1 MIGQKIQHYEIISR
15 LGAGGMGEVFLAT
28 DTKLGRK
35 VALKFLP
42 REFATDPERRRRL
55 ELEAT
60 SASSIDH
67 PNILTIYEINDHDGQ
82 PFIAMAYVD
91 GETLKERMARGRL
104 TVEQAV
110 RYGIQIASA
119 LGAAHAHGIIHRD
132 VKPDNVLIGKDDRAR
147 LTDFGLAKMKET
159 SGLTNRGATVGTVG
173 YMSPEQAQGMPVD
186 ARSDVFSL
194 GVILYEMFAG
204 KAPFAAEHAAAALY
218 SIVHET
224 PAPLD
229 QVDQNIP
236 NPIVAVVD
244 RALNKKP
251 DLRYPDGGAV
261 ESDMRA
267 VARAMEISRISSGQL
282 PVYRKRSKKQMFW
295 ATAGVLTILIGLI
308 SALSGDDDSAPGP
321 REAVA
326 TENTIAVLNF
336 ENLSDPNDSE
346 RQGDIIADLLTT
358 DLSASEF
365 VKVVSSQRLYDLAKH
380 SAGNNDGK
388 IERSEA
394 IQIAKKAG
402 ATRML
407 TGSLSKLGGRPII
420 SAQIID
426 VSTGEVVG
434 AERVDG
440 EDLFAMVDELSL
452 RIKKRVGL
460 SETQA
465 LAGDI
470 PVSEAT
476 TSNPAAY
483 RAYLQGMEAYH
494 ALDWD
499 KAHPYFDKAIELDSA
514 FALAYLRKGI
524 AYFSDGRSDD
534 GFDAMAVT
542 RRFIDRVPTCERFLV
557 QALAV
562 DIGERQDYEG
572 GLRTLKRAT
581 AECPT
586 HKEAFFWIANFSA
599 GGFRNE
605 PETTIVYCRRAL
617 ELDPDYPYALLALS
631 GAYLKKKD
639 YAAAR
644 EVAMHYRKARPN
656 DVYPVEMLGDIYLAQ
671 GMLDSARQWYL
682 RAIEVAPD
690 QRNGYREIGR
700 IFTLQGQADS
710 AISWYSKTL
719 ASDNQ
724 FTRQLALRNIASI
737 HRAWG
742 RFEESVGYYR
752 KAATMAEFADL
763 PAQESGAH
771 SSLGWLYMDTWQPDL
786 ALDEF
791 KKVSLLDTISPQGE
805 MLQAYALVRLQR
817 PDEARRIIDKVH
829 DEWRD
834 RVDTTQLNSEKSAIE
849 GYIALENKDYQTAYE
864 QFLLTRKSLND
875 TTTWRGGI
883 AEALIGLG
891 RYQEALHELQQ
902 LRIESERN
910 WITTEYLRG
919 LYSEA
924 DALVKLGRHK
934 EAVEPLQRLM
944 VFWGNADW
952 EVPWLT
958 DAKRLY
964 SSLTAQ

>member
-1 MIGQKIQHYEIISR
+1 MIGQRVQHYEVITR

-67 PNILTIYEINDHDGQ
+67 PNILTIYEINDHEGQ
-82 PFIAMAYVD
+82 LFIAMAYVD
-91 GETLKERMARGRL
+91 GETLKERMARGRMTL
-104 TVEQAV
+104 EQAV
-110 RYGIQIASA
+110 RYSVQLSSA
-119 LGAAHAHGIIHRD
+119 LGAAHGHGIIHRD
-132 VKPDNVLIGKDDRAR
+132 IKPDNVLIGKDDRAR
-147 LTDFGLAKMKET
+147 LTDFGLAKMKES

-186 ARSDVFSL
+186 SRSDVFSL
-194 GVILYEMFAG
+194 GVMLYAMFSG
-204 KAPFAAEHAAAALY
+204 KQPFSAEHAAAALY

-224 PAPLD
+224 PTSLKTID
-229 QVDQNIP
+229 SNIP
-236 NPIVAVVD
+236 DPIIAIVE
-244 RALNKKP
+244 RCLNKKP
-251 DLRYPDGGAV
+251 ELRYPDGTAV
-261 ESDMRA
+261 EADVRN

-282 PVYRKRSKKQMFW
+282 PVYRKPSKRRVLW
-295 ATAGVLTILIGLI
+295 AVVGAVTILIGII
-308 SALSGDDDSAPGP
+308 SAFNSGDDVPAGP

-326 TENTIAVLNF
+326 TENTLAVLNF

-365 VKVVSSQRLYDLAKH
+365 IKVVSSQRLYDLAKH
-380 SAGNNDGK
+380 SSGNNDGK
-388 IERSEA
+388 IDRGEA
-394 IQIAKKAG
+394 LQIAKRAG

-420 SAQIID
+420 SAQIVD
-426 VSTGEVVG
+426 VATGEVIG

-440 EDLFAMVDELSL
+440 EDLFAMVDDLSL

-476 TSNPAAY
+476 TDNPEAY
-483 RAYLQGMEAYH
+483 RSYLRGMESYH

-499 KAHPYFDKAIELDSA
+499 EAHGYFDRAIELDST

-524 AYFSDGRSDD
+524 AYFSDGRSDE
-534 GFDAMAVT
+534 GFEYMAIT
-542 RRFIDRVPTCERFLV
+542 RRFIARVPTCERLLV

-562 DIGERQDYEG
+562 DIGERRDYEG
-572 GLRTLKRAT
+572 GLRTLKRST
-581 AECPT
+581 TECPT
-586 HKEAFFWIANFSA
+586 HKEAFFWVANFSG

-605 PETTIVYCRRAL
+605 PETTIVYCLRAL
-617 ELDPDYPYALLALS
+617 ELDPDYPYALLALGGS
-631 GAYLKKKD
+631 YLKKKD

-644 EVAMHYRKARPN
+644 EVAIHYREVRPK
-656 DVYPVEMLGDIYLAQ
+656 DVYPNELLGDIYLAQ
-671 GMLDSARQWYL
+671 GMLDSARVWYM
-682 RAIEVAPD
+682 RAIDVAPD

-719 ASDNQ
+719 ASDNH
-724 FTRQLALRNIASI
+724 FTRQLALRSVASI
-737 HRAWG
+737 HKSWG
-742 RFEESVGYYR
+742 RFQESVGYYR
-752 KAATMAEFADL
+752 KAASMAEAAGL
-763 PAQESGAH
+763 PTQEAGAH
-771 SSLGWLYMDTWQPDL
+771 SSLGWLYMDTWQPEL
-786 ALDEF
+786 ALEEF
-791 KKVSLLDTISPQGE
+791 KKVSKLDTISPQGD

-817 PDEARRIIDKVH
+817 PDEARRIIESVKE
-829 DEWRD
+829 EWQA
-834 RVDTTQLNSEKSAIE
+834 RVDSTQMKTEKTAIE
-849 GYIALENKDYQTAYE
+849 GFIALENKDYKTAYE
-864 QFLLTRKSLND
+864 QFLLTRQGLND
-875 TTTWRGGI
+875 TTTWRGSI

-891 RYQEALHELQQ
+891 RYQEALGELRQ

-924 DALVKLGRHK
+924 DALVKLGRNN
-934 EAVEPLQRLM
+934 EAIEPLQRLM

>member
-104 TVEQAV
+104 MVEQSV

-147 LTDFGLAKMKET
+147 LTDFGLAKLKET

-229 QVDQNIP
+229 QIDPNIP

-244 RALNKKP
+244 RSLNKKS

-261 ESDMRA
+261 ESDLRA

-282 PVYRKRSKKQMFW
+282 PVYRKRSKRQIFW
-295 ATAGVLTILIGLI
+295 ATAGVITILIGLI
-308 SALSGDDDSAPGP
+308 AAFSGDGDKTAGP

-326 TENTIAVLNF
+326 TENTLAVLNF
-336 ENLSDPNDSE
+336 ENLSDPNDTE

-365 VKVVSSQRLYDLAKH
+365 IKVVSSQRLYDLAKH
-380 SAGNNDGK
+380 SAGNNDGR
-388 IERSEA
+388 IEKSEA

-426 VSTGEVVG
+426 VATGEVVG

-476 TSNPAAY
+476 TNNPAAY
-483 RAYLQGMEAYH
+483 RAYLEGMEYYH

-499 KAHPYFDKAIELDSA
+499 NAHPKFDRAVELDST
-514 FALAYLRKGI
+514 FALAHLRKAV
-524 AYFSDGRSDD
+524 AYFSDGRSEQ
-534 GFDAMAVT
+534 GFASMAIA
-542 RRFIDRVPTCERFLV
+542 RRFIDRVPTCERLLV

-562 DIGERQDYEG
+562 DISEKQDYEAA
-572 GLRTLKRAT
+572 LRTLKRST
-581 AECPT
+581 IECPT
-586 HKEAFFWIANFSA
+586 HKEAFFWVANFA
-599 GGFRNE
+599 GGGFRNE

-617 ELDPDYPYALLALS
+617 ELDPDYPYALLGL
-631 GAYLKKKD
+631 GQAYIKKKE
-639 YAAAR
+639 YAAAE
-644 EVAMHYRKARPN
+644 EVASHYRDVRPK
-656 DVYPVEMLGDIYLAQ
+656 DVYPLEMLGDIFLAQ
-671 GMLDSARQWYL
+671 GQLDSARAWYL

-690 QRNGYREIGR
+690 KRNGYREVGR
-700 IFTLQGQADS
+700 IFVLQGEPDS

-724 FTRQLALRNIASI
+724 MTRQLALRSVASV
-737 HRAWG
+737 HKSWG
-742 RFEESVGYYR
+742 RFQESVGYYR
-752 KAATMAEFADL
+752 KAATMAEAADL
-763 PAQESGAH
+763 PDQEAGAH

-786 ALDEF
+786 ALEEF
-791 KKVSLLDTISPQGE
+791 KRVSVLDTISPQGSL
-805 MLQAYALVRLQR
+805 LQAHALVRLQKA
-817 PDEARRIIDKVH
+817 DEARRILDAVRK
-829 DEWRD
+829 EWEG
-834 RVDTTQLNSEKSAIE
+834 RVDSSQLKSEKYAIE
-849 GYIALENKDYQTAYE
+849 GCIALENKDYKSALDYYQ
-864 QFLLTRKSLND
+864 QTRKDLND
-875 TTTWRGGI
+875 TTAWRGSI

-891 RYQEALHELQQ
+891 RYDDALKELRQ
-902 LRIESERN
+902 LRTESERN
-910 WITTEYLRG
+910 WISAEYLRG

-924 DALVKLGRHK
+924 DALVKLGRNK
-934 EAVEPLQRLM
+934 EAVAPLERLM

-952 EVPWLT
+952 DVPWLN

-964 SSLTAQ
+964 ASLTAQ